1 MKVMHLL
8 QVAGVFSCEFPIA
21 KVVPFLRAPVTKHR
35 TSKNGTT
42 STKEIST
49 AKYSNATLPQ
59 KHDLHFWYILYIYYI
74 CMIWGSVSM
83 CEIPTSNICIQFLCF
98 TITLGPS

>member
-1 MKVMHLL
+1 MKIMHLL
-8 QVAGVFSCEFPIA
+8 QVAGIFSCEFLIA
-21 KVVPFLRAPVTKHR
+21 KVAPFLHAPVTKHR

-59 KHDLHFWYILYIYYI
+59 KHDLHFWCILHLKYKLDLEFGIYVRNIRFKYN
-74 CMIWGSVSM
+74 SLK
-83 CEIPTSNICIQFLCF
+83 IPIFHVD
-98 TITLGPS
+98 